1 MKPLI
6 QILAPFNRVLNE
18 LHNNFKQFLFIVV
31 NLFHR
36 QKSNIQGVSNFT
48 EGFNRKTFVETPS
61 IVFLMS
67 GKPASVNPSKDP
79 LFSLCC
85 QEVIMQFS
93 SIKETVQ
100 MLIPKNMYTLRPHL
114 FQICK
119 IIKQKNKTKQNKVPR
134 VKKKD

>member
-1 MKPLI
+1 MNYTI
-6 QILAPFNRVLNE
+6 IS
-18 LHNNFKQFLFIVV
+18 NNFKQFLFIVV

-36 QKSNIQGVSNFT
+36 QKSNLQGVSNFT

-79 LFSLCC
+79 LFSFCC

-93 SIKETVQ
+93 SIKALTRG
-100 MLIPKNMYTLRPHL
+100 NSSDADS
-114 FQICK
+114 
-119 IIKQKNKTKQNKVPR
+119 
-134 VKKKD
+134 KKYVCFASASLPNL